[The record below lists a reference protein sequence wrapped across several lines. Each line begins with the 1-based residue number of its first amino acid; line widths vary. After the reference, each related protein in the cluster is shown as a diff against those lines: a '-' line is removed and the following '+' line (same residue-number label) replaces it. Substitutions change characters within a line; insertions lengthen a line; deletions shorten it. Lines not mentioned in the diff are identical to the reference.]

1 MSDVREEL
9 KKEIRS
15 IEDAA
20 TLGKVESFVQG
31 MKARKDIDR
40 TQRAVALPDA
50 AKERAEGMSDGACEK
65 KPKWRKAYGIALGAL
80 VAVLV
85 AGAFGWAWLSGPLQQ
100 IEPREEGEA
109 PNLAKALTMWQDP
122 DKVVRLL
129 GIGESQTSLNAMPGD
144 LQKYGTKLGVWG
156 QVYVAATNK
165 TGATTCWGQRRE
177 QPGRSS
183 RQISQCGILRDSA
196 IPRRDG

>member
-1 MSDVREEL
+1 
-9 KKEIRS
+9 
-15 IEDAA
+15 
-20 TLGKVESFVQG
+20 
-31 MKARKDIDR
+31 
-40 TQRAVALPDA
+40 
-50 AKERAEGMSDGACEK
+50 MSDGACEK

-165 TGATTCWGQRRE
+165 TGDNLLGPDASGVADKSLNAASFE
-177 QPGRSS
+177 IVKYPGETANGYPLVS
-183 RQISQCGILRDSA
+183 
-196 IPRRDG
+196 DGKELHMLSVRGCYPIHHEA